1 MFASITKQW
10 TGNQVLVLN
19 LVLCGVVKIITFN
32 FTAVLKT
39 GLNSPAPLPG
49 LPQYLSSAST
59 LYTYVY
65 SL

>member
-10 TGNQVLVLN
+10 TGNQVLVPD
-19 LVLCGVVKIITFN
+19 LVLSGVVKIVTFN

-39 GLNSPAPLPG
+39 GLNSPAPLPC
-49 LPQYLSSAST
+49 LPQYLSSTST
-59 LYTYVY
+59 LDIYVY